1 MVYLVLCLFAVPML
15 FRNTATLCIAWLYI
29 FLAGAADDR
38 TGYGPASSQHS
49 SSLLRSSGV
58 SSHPCSKRTDNA
70 LKVRFFAALGEESD
84 VEVAV
89 VAG

>member
-1 MVYLVLCLFAVPML
+1 MVYVVLCLFAVPML
-15 FRNTATLCIAWLYI
+15 FRNTATLCLAWLYI
-29 FLAGAADDR
+29 FLAGAR
-38 TGYGPASSQHS
+38 RRPYGPASSQHS
-49 SSLLRSSGV
+49 SSLLRSSVV

-84 VEVAV
+84 VEVAE